1 MTTTNHTS
9 PSGEDA
15 ANGAIGEREAFDDY
29 RRGLMEA
36 FHVANMINANRQG
49 RTAEET
55 CTYLVRGLAELA
67 NGGEARAALTA
78 EKVAAEPI
86 YQTGNENGHVW
97 RDVTPLDYARADS
110 HKRIVFSAP
119 QQPAQSAEQ
128 DERAA
133 FEAAYNAG
141 WDASDACD
149 NAYNNGTSEQLSVPG
164 QSHEPEVFQ
173 RWRAEWFSNR
183 DEVIT
188 QLLSTRAAHTQ
199 STATQPAQKQVALT
213 VEDLADELENMLFD
227 LKNGHD
233 VDSSEYARLIVAR
246 LNASHPTSGD

>member
-1 MTTTNHTS
+1 MCAGLWKEIDS
-9 PSGEDA
+9 KQAE
-15 ANGAIGEREAFDDY
+15 IERAQGD
-29 RRGLMEA
+29 
-36 FHVANMINANRQG
+36 HV
-49 RTAEET
+49 
-55 CTYLVRGLAELA
+55 
-67 NGGEARAALTA
+67 
-78 EKVAAEPI
+78 
-86 YQTGNENGHVW
+86 
-97 RDVTPLDYARADS
+97 
-110 HKRIVFSAP
+110 RIVYAAP

-188 QLLSTRAAHTQ
+188 QLLSTRAASTQ
-199 STATQPAQKQVALT
+199 STATQPAQTQVALT
-213 VEDLADELENMLFD
+213 RDAVQQKAIDHGFTYWRASDAHGVTGTNAQAVELLQNLLGVEVE
-227 LKNGHD
+227 
-233 VDSSEYARLIVAR
+233 IVAQCDKR
-246 LNASHPTSGD
+246 QP